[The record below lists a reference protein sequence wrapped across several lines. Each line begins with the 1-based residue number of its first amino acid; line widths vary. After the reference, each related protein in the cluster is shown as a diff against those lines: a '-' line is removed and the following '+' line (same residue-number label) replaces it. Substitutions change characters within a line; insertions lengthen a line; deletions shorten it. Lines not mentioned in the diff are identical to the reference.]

1 MSNGQHG
8 HLPRVNFPSDEQLLA
23 LSDAEVPWPT
33 PARARLLVRAAINS
47 LCRCYYIVRRSSILH
62 ELECAIQN
70 SSQTGLRSK
79 SKLWVM
85 FAIGEM
91 YTTRNSTSERIF
103 PGLHYFCKAMNIQ
116 RVVSERP
123 SVDIVEIQLLLVCSL
138 SLSPFAWFDSLADH
152 LVAVFAVPQPKAYR
166 VQFSRRCCATGND
179 NGAAS

>member
-8 HLPRVNFPSDEQLLA
+8 HFPRVNFPSDEQLLA
-23 LSDAEVPWPT
+23 LSDAQVPWPT

-47 LCRCYYIVRRSSILH
+47 ICRCYYIVRRSSTLH
-62 ELECAIQN
+62 ELEGAIQ
-70 SSQTGLRSK
+70 SPSQTGLRSK

-91 YTTRNSTSERIF
+91 YTTRNSASERIF
-103 PGLHYFCKAMNIQ
+103 PGVQYFCKAMNIL

-138 SLSPFAWFDSLADH
+138 FLPLCVVR
-152 LVAVFAVPQPKAYR
+152 LP
-166 VQFSRRCCATGND
+166 G
-179 NGAAS
+179 